1 MSRYGFA
8 FLVGC
13 ACLTMS
19 MTGCSD
25 AWNAG
30 PMQYVENET
39 LTNDVK
45 GKANLYGKPELQDK
59 VRKALASLFGDSPQ
73 HIKVPQGS
81 GLPAGGLYLGNYVQE
96 GEGADAKLYPIYED
110 PTARGADEGQ
120 RCKI

>member
-1 MSRYGFA
+1 MSRCGFA
-8 FLVGC
+8 FLVSF

-45 GKANLYGKPELQDK
+45 GKANIAGKPELQNK

-73 HIKVPQGS
+73 HIRVPQGS
-81 GLPAGGLYLGNYVQE
+81 GLPAGGSTS
-96 GEGADAKLYPIYED
+96 PITFKRARA
-110 PTARGADEGQ
+110 PTPSFTPFT
-120 RCKI
+120 KILPPANR